1 MHTKIDT
8 RSFKIT
14 KALVPA
20 LLFVAGSSLA
30 QQTAP
35 ASATPNT
42 GAEDEEIVVLSPFEV
57 SATDDQG
64 YTAST
69 TLAGNRLNTE
79 VRDIGN
85 AVTVITK
92 QFLNDIGATDNKTL
106 LQYTTN
112 TEVGG
117 FYGNFA
123 GFGDGSHL
131 DESSR
136 FTNPNS
142 NTRIRGLTSADNTRE
157 YFLTDIPWE
166 GYNVDGVDLQRGP
179 NSILFGQGSPA
190 GIINVRLK
198 PASFKDS
205 NEVTL
210 RYGSYDSTRATLDIN
225 KVLIKNELAI
235 RISAV
240 RNDEKYKQDPA
251 YALQKRLYGAV
262 RWEPGFL
269 KKGSARTIIKANVE
283 FGDIQSNNPRQLP
296 PTDSITPWFLTGKYA
311 GHDVANQPYD
321 FPQLNKLTFNPGQNQ
336 DDNTGL
342 PNHGYNR
349 PSHNG
354 PGGVYAFWT
363 TDGVNPVDK
372 TLYPD
377 PSKAPGATFVNKLIP
392 VYANNPAFVS
402 GKFAGAPSEYF
413 QPWVSGSMLGVF
425 GSPQFNYQYNNAT
438 QGVAANWEPQGYHGM
453 ASTGSNGT
461 RNNSVTHYI
470 RPGSIA
476 SYSGYA
482 TAARLYYNNLP
493 AWQFG
498 LFKDKSLTDPSIYDF
513 YNQLYDGPTKHEFQN
528 FRSFNASLA
537 QTFLHDQIGFEAT
550 YYNEWYKSGRNQL
563 LNGDAINIDINS
575 VYSDGSSA
583 GKNGQPYDDGT
594 PNPNVGK
601 PFVGGNGSGN
611 VSVVDRE
618 AARVTVFGDHDFNK
632 NNRNWF
638 TKLLGRHT
646 ITGLLA
652 GDRRERSNRD
662 YQRYSIDDPAYEK
675 AQNASPTD
683 SPHRTWTDFQPY
695 TFFYLGDSLK
705 GASTAVGAH
714 IPNVRINPALKDGQV
729 INFDATW
736 KPSTNPAD
744 PTYVNPGAPWH
755 DPYGP
760 TVNPVAVDGLY
771 RDGDGK
777 VLTSTLTG
785 GTGIPYD
792 STQSENPANY
802 VGFRPY
808 NIHIIDSLQS
818 QANQIRNT
826 TRASLEKSKVF
837 SRAFNWQ
844 GHLWDNAI
852 VGTWGVRKD
861 IASAYQTS
869 INTSNSTADVYN
881 RLDALLD
888 PSKFHYPDV
897 ANNRVE
903 VTSHAWTVVAHL
915 NQLPFIS
922 QLKLPVQ
929 VSLFYNKSTDFQ
941 PAAQRVD
948 VYGEPLAA
956 PSGKTKDVG
965 VLLEFADGKYSLKVN
980 KYTTSS
986 VNATSSGLN
995 GSWFIGSSQAW
1006 AANWVNR
1013 FEFNWTG
1020 DTVANAM
1027 DPNDPLYETNTIAN
1041 YETAPGESAA
1051 DAKAREKSVIA
1062 AWRAWQASVDPRF
1075 YKAWGINL
1083 NDHTKSVNATVPQ
1096 GFAVTEDSES
1106 QGYEIEVSANPVR
1119 NWRLTLNASKTTAQ
1133 RKNIGGAN
1141 LQAFISSYVKAL
1153 NGGAKGGVGDLRI
1166 WWGGAGNETVLQEW
1180 NGNIGSEYN
1189 QRKLQEG
1196 TNVPELREW
1205 RWNAITNYT
1214 FDRGILKGFN
1224 VGGGVR
1230 YEDSIVIGYK
1240 PIAGATPADIS
1251 FDIANPYMGP
1261 SDTNYDLWVGYQ
1273 RKIRRNIDW
1282 SVQLN
1287 IRNLGVGN
1295 ELVPLTTEPDGSI
1308 ATYRIKSPQTW
1319 QLTNSF
1325 RF

>member
-8 RSFKIT
+8 RLHTLT
-14 KALVPA
+14 KTLVPA
-20 LLFVAGSSLA
+20 LLFVAGSSWA

-35 ASATPNT
+35 KPPV
-42 GAEDEEIVVLSPFEV
+42 EDEEVVVLSPFEV

-123 GFGDGSHL
+123 GFGDGAHL

-142 NTRIRGLTSADNTRE
+142 NTRVRGLTSADNTRE

-198 PASFKDS
+198 AASFKDS

-210 RYGSYDSTRATLDIN
+210 RYGSFGSTRFTLDVN
-225 KVLIKNELAI
+225 KVLIKNELAF

-240 RNDEKYKQDPA
+240 RNDEEYKQDPA

-269 KKGSARTIIKANVE
+269 KKGSARTILKVNVE

-296 PTDSITPWFLTGKYA
+296 PTDSITPWFLTGTYA
-311 GHDVANQPYD
+311 GRNVNNEPFN
-321 FPQLNKLTFNPGQNQ
+321 FPNLNKITFNPQQNQ
-336 DDNTGL
+336 DDNTGTA
-342 PNHGYNR
+342 GYGLNR
-349 PSHNG
+349 PAHNG
-354 PGGVYAFWT
+354 PGGVYAFYT
-363 TDGVNPVDK
+363 VDGINPVPAG
-372 TLYPD
+372 T
-377 PSKAPGATFVNKLIP
+377 AGATFVNKLIP
-392 VYANNPAFVS
+392 KYSSNPAYSS
-402 GKFAGAPSEYF
+402 GKFAGSPNEYY
-413 QPWVSGSMLGVF
+413 QPYIAGSIVGSF
-425 GSPQFNYQYNNAT
+425 GSPIFNFQANNAA
-438 QGVAANWEPQGYHGM
+438 QGTGVNWEPQGFHGM
-453 ASTGSNGT
+453 SSSGSNGT
-461 RNNSVTHYI
+461 RNNSVTSYI
-470 RPGSIA
+470 RPGNIA
-476 SYSGYA
+476 GYASYA
-482 TAARLYYNNLP
+482 TAARLYYGALP

-498 LFKDKSLTDPSIYDF
+498 LFKDKSLTDPSIFDF

-550 YYNEWYKSGRNQL
+550 YYTEWYKSGRNSL
-563 LNGDAINIDINS
+563 LNGDAINIDMNS

-583 GKNGQPYDDGT
+583 GKDGVPYNNGT
-594 PNPNVGK
+594 PNPNLGK
-601 PFVGGNGSGN
+601 AYVGGNGSGN

-618 AARVTVFGDHDFNK
+618 AARVTVFGDYDFNK
-632 NNRNWF
+632 NKSSWV

-646 ITGLLA
+646 VTGLLS
-652 GDRRERSNRD
+652 GDRRENSNRN
-662 YQRYSIDDPAYEK
+662 YQRYSIDDPAYFK
-675 AQNASPTD
+675 AFNASPTD
-683 SPHRTWTDFQPY
+683 SPHLSWTSIQPY
-695 TFFYLGDSLK
+695 SVLYLGDSLK
-705 GASTAVGAH
+705 NASSAVNAH
-714 IPNVRINPALKDGQV
+714 LPNLKVNPAIKDGQV

-736 KPSTNPAD
+736 KPSTNPSD
-744 PTYVNPGAPWH
+744 PTYVNPGAYWH
-755 DPYGP
+755 NDYNPL
-760 TVNPVAVDGLY
+760 VNQIASDGLY
-771 RDGDGK
+771 RDNDSK
-777 VLTSTLTG
+777 VVTSG
-785 GTGIPYD
+785 N
-792 STQSENPANY
+792 STQSENPLNY
-802 VGFRPY
+802 VGFRPF
-808 NIHIIDSLQS
+808 NIHVVDSLAS
-818 QANQIRNT
+818 QANQLRNT
-826 TRASLEKSKVF
+826 TQASLQKSKIF

-869 INTSNSTADVYN
+869 INTSNSTADIYN
-881 RLDALLD
+881 RLDGMLNTF
-888 PSKFHYPDV
+888 KYPV
-897 ANNRVE
+897 NPNNRVE

-948 VYGEPLAA
+948 IYGVPLAA

-965 VLLEFADGKYSLKVN
+965 ILLEFADGRYSLKVN
-980 KYTTSS
+980 KYNTGS
-986 VNATSSGLN
+986 VNATSSGL
-995 GSWFIGSSQAW
+995 GGAWFLGASQAW
-1006 AANWVNR
+1006 AGNWVNR
-1013 FEFNWTG
+1013 FEFEWTG
-1020 DTVANAM
+1020 DTIANAR
-1027 DPNDPLYETNTIAN
+1027 DPNSVDGNGVNDYQTNTISN
-1041 YETAPGESAA
+1041 YEPAAGESAA
-1051 DAKAREKSVIA
+1051 DAKARETSVIA
-1062 AWRAWQASVDPRF
+1062 AWRAWQKSIDPRF
-1075 YKAWGINL
+1075 YAAWGINL
-1083 NDHTKSVNATVPQ
+1083 NDKTKGIGSTVPQ

-1106 QGYEIEVSANPVR
+1106 QGYEIELNANPVR

-1133 RKNIGGAN
+1133 RKNIGGPN
-1141 LQAFISSYVKAL
+1141 LQAFVANYVKAL
-1153 NGGAKGGVGDLRI
+1153 NGGAKNGVGDLRI
-1166 WWGGAGNETVLQEW
+1166 WWGGAGNETVLQQW

-1205 RWNAITNYT
+1205 RMNAISNYT
-1214 FDRGILKGFN
+1214 FDRGVLKGFN
-1224 VGGGVR
+1224 FGGGVR
-1230 YEDSIVIGYK
+1230 WEDQVVIGYR
-1240 PIAGATPADIS
+1240 PIAGATAADIS

-1261 SDTNYDLWVGYQ
+1261 KETNFDLWLGYG
-1273 RKIRRNIDW
+1273 RRIRRNIDW
-1282 SVQLN
+1282 NIQLN
-1287 IRNLGVGN
+1287 VRNLGVGN
-1295 ELVPLTTEPDGSI
+1295 ELIGITTEPDGSI
-1308 ATYRIKSPQTW
+1308 ATYRIRSPQTW